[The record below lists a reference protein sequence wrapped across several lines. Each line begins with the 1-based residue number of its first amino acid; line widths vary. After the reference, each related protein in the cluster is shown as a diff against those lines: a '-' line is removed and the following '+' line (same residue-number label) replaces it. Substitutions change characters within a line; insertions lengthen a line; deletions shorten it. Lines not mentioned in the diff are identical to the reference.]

1 MMEKSH
7 QNYACKLKAKLKW
20 AFQLAKETN
29 DKESQRQ
36 KRYFDKRMRCQKLA
50 VGDLVLVKQKGLSG
64 TYKIDDK
71 WEINPYRVLEQIKND
86 KGCAIPVFK
95 LLELVKTGAPC
106 KRILHRISV
115 RLLYPYRSVQDDT
128 SPLLT
133 KANLLMDIYFS
144 ER

>member
-1 MMEKSH
+1 MMEKSC
-7 QNYACKLKAKLKW
+7 QNYTRKLKAKLKW

-29 DKESQRQ
+29 EKESQHQ
-36 KRYFDKRMRCQKLA
+36 KHYYDKCMSCQKLA
-50 VGDLVLVKQKGLSG
+50 VGDLVLVKQKGSSG

-86 KGCAIPVFK
+86 KGHYILVFK
-95 LLELVKTGAPC
+95 LLELVKTGAPRE
-106 KRILHRISV
+106 RILHHNM
-115 RLLYPYRSVQDDT
+115 LYPYRSVQDGT
-128 SPLLT
+128 SPLLI